1 MNLDFLLQSNELTE
15 NEKKLIPGENARRF
29 YGFAEMA
36 PIPRIKHMAE
46 D

>member
-15 NEKKLIPGENARRF
+15 NEKTLILGENARRF
-29 YGFAEMA
+29 YGFADME
-36 PIPRIKHMAE
+36 PIFRIKHMAE